1 MGETGVIPL
10 AITPIHPLRKF
21 ALPIPVSLEFVFLKE
36 ESLSSGDT
44 AKLPLNCK
52 LKLLSR
58 YFGLLVP
65 KNSRQEDGFPF
76 WQRSLILIRRRV

>member
-10 AITPIHPLRKF
+10 AITPIDPLRKF
-21 ALPIPVSLEFVFLKE
+21 VLPIPLSLESVFLKE
-36 ESLSSGDT
+36 ESLSSEDT
-44 AKLPLNCK
+44 AKLPLNYK

-65 KNSRQEDGFPF
+65 KNSRDKKMNFLFG
-76 WQRSLILIRRRV
+76 RDH